1 MSRRS
6 GIKVM
11 SSVLVLCVVSAA
23 AWLSAAPAH
32 ADRGVPS
39 VPNTP
44 YGTSFGTFGNHDFCR
59 GAVHFGLSAPANK
72 PGFVRVTLTSSG
84 FTGQGAGWKR
94 DPRCGVLLLESHMG
108 SAGFRETPIRAS
120 FGPRRG
126 ERVSRLIYTGSG
138 PLNIGVAPY
147 ALNSAVRTPQG
158 QGVGYFAIVP

>member
-1 MSRRS
+1 
-6 GIKVM
+6 
-11 SSVLVLCVVSAA
+11 
-23 AWLSAAPAH
+23 
-32 ADRGVPS
+32 
-39 VPNTP
+39 
-44 YGTSFGTFGNHDFCR
+44 
-59 GAVHFGLSAPANK
+59 
-72 PGFVRVTLTSSG
+72 
-84 FTGQGAGWKR
+84 
-94 DPRCGVLLLESHMG
+94 MG